1 MSRVQ
6 VVFLGPS
13 LSHAEARAI
22 HPHAIL
28 LPPASMGDVLGAVRR
43 YRPHAVGLVDG
54 TFLST
59 MSVFHKELLYAIDQ
73 GAWMLGSSSMGA
85 LRAAETDRYGVLGVG
100 EIYRALAA
108 GDIEDDDEVA
118 LTHADAE
125 GEYRALS
132 DAMVTIRAGIAG
144 ALDANIIES
153 DEARELIRRSKDR
166 WFPDRRLT
174 TVVADAMDMQLP
186 AAKVEELREFLRYRA
201 VDPKRTDAV
210 ELLRT
215 MQQLPDQPPDRR
227 PETVMSPVF
236 HALLARD
243 VVLDV
248 PEGSTTFDRMRR
260 YAAVNEPDYES
271 VMSAARQRLVLIGLG
286 VWLMGDPSDSE
297 FARGRERI
305 CERFGIGEAELDERA
320 LELDLDDATLKNLI
334 YGEAII
340 DRWER
345 SSMARLQHG
354 LVTSAFSHELRLRG
368 RYEDVRAA
376 AALQRSA
383 ATHVH
388 LPEGIR
394 AGSILRSHAALTGW
408 QIPEDLEHFL
418 EESELGSVSE
428 LMESLELSVRAQQAL
443 FGVGLV
449 ENGEAIQV
457 VEDGEPMMTRGA

>member
-1 MSRVQ
+1 MSREH

-13 LSHAEARAI
+13 LSLADARLI
-22 HPHAIL
+22 HPEAII

-73 GAWMLGSSSMGA
+73 GSWMLGASSMGA
-85 LRAAETDRYGVLGVG
+85 LRAAETDRYGVIGVG
-100 EIYRALAA
+100 GIYKALAA

-125 GEYRALS
+125 GNYRALS
-132 DAMVTIRAGIAG
+132 DAMVTIRAAIAG
-144 ALDANIIES
+144 AQDAGII
-153 DEARELIRRSKDR
+153 DPDQAQELIRRSKAR

-174 TVVADAMDMQLP
+174 TVVADAMDMHIPKPQ
-186 AAKVEELREFLRYRA
+186 VEQLREFLRYQV
-201 VDPKRTDAV
+201 VDPKREDAI
-210 ELLRT
+210 ELLHT
-215 MQQLPDQPPDRR
+215 MLNLPDEPPQSR

-243 VVLDV
+243 VVVDV
-248 PEGSTTFDRMRR
+248 PEGSTTFDRIRR
-260 YAAVNEPDYES
+260 YATVNELDYES

-286 VWLMGDPSDSE
+286 VWLMGDPTSE
-297 FARGRERI
+297 DLARGRERI
-305 CERFGIGEAELDERA
+305 AAKFEVDVDQLHQRA
-320 LELDLDDATLKNLI
+320 QELDLDDATLASLI
-334 YGEAII
+334 FGEAVI

-345 SSMARLQHG
+345 SNMARLQHG
-354 LVTSAFSHELRLRG
+354 LITSAFTNELRLRG
-368 RYEDVRAA
+368 RYEEVRTA
-376 AALQRSA
+376 AALQGTA
-383 ATHVH
+383 ARRVH
-388 LPEGIR
+388 LPEEVR

-408 QIPEDLEHFL
+408 QIPDDLHHYL
-418 EESELGSVSE
+418 EEHEIGSVGE
-428 LMESLELSVRAQQAL
+428 LMVSLELSVRAQQAL

-449 ENGEAIQV
+449 EDGAAIDV